1 MVVYHH
7 LEQHVCTE
15 TKMRGKGLL
24 KSIHETG
31 VHSKVK
37 KEDKE
42 EKKVWMKS
50 GVKLKECTFCNS
62 LKSRIIFGGIQ

>member
-1 MVVYHH
+1 MVVYHY

-24 KSIHETG
+24 KSIHETE

-37 KEDKE
+37 KEDRG
-42 EKKVWMKS
+42 EKSLDEVRS
-50 GVKLKECTFCNS
+50 GVEGLH
-62 LKSRIIFGGIQ
+62 LL